1 MAAAKQLVVGA
12 NARYYQ
18 KNVETSNKLGIQTLH
33 GTVVEGLYN
42 IGYMDNDQTNACFL
56 SHILIVQYT
65 HGLTS

>member
-1 MAAAKQLVVGA
+1 M
-12 NARYYQ
+12 
-18 KNVETSNKLGIQTLH
+18 